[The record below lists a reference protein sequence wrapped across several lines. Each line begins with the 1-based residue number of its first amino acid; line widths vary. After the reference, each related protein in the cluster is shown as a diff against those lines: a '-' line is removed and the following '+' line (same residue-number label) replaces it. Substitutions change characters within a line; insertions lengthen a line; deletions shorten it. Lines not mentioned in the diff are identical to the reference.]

1 LEIIQANICKTTS
14 LKKHTMQTHPNFMN
28 VLRLDNINVL
38 EQNLQVQFWLN
49 KTRPQKPRCN
59 VWMSDFYLC
68 LSTIYVVNHQIT
80 KSGVV
85 SCAAVFACSLGFI
98 VCSCHQLMFQ
108 RHELPSTQIL
118 ACRSDRELIHFLDKF
133 YWARLHP
140 TCIECNWWMASALE
154 FGLIE
159 TSPWINPPFSA
170 ASCGLIRR
178 LRNGNRVFSRF
189 WDHQSS
195 SCKNVAER
203 RADLIEGLLLA
214 VDSLKMTMEGFCVCE
229 NGLANASAI
238 WSCPHLECRWPT
250 SWMCTAMAARCWHVL
265 MNDCDSRGLI
275 LWEDWKQWGKACCT
289 SSFAPLPT
297 NQSAR
302 GWFLQQLVHWFV
314 SHLMSLTSSFSQ
326 AQMQN
331 DDDPKHMAQVELKW
345 PWWPQLQQN
354 HNP

>member
-1 LEIIQANICKTTS
+1 MTWLEIIQANIYKTTS
-14 LKKHTMQTHPNFMN
+14 LKKHTMQTHPNFVN

-118 ACRSDRELIHFLDKF
+118 ACRSDRELIRFLDNVIELGF
-133 YWARLHP
+133 IQHALNAIDEWLLLLNLAWLRHRHESIHLFLQQVVAWSEDWEMGTESSPDSEITNLQAARMLQNAAQTWSKVCSWLWTAWRWRWRGSVSVKMDLPMPAQFEVAHILNVDGQQVGCALP
-140 TCIECNWWMASALE
+140 WLPDAGMFWWMTATVADW
-154 FGLIE
+154 FCGRIE
-159 TSPWINPPFSA
+159 N
-170 ASCGLIRR
+170 CG
-178 LRNGNRVFSRF
+178 
-189 WDHQSS
+189 
-195 SCKNVAER
+195 
-203 RADLIEGLLLA
+203 
-214 VDSLKMTMEGFCVCE
+214 
-229 NGLANASAI
+229 
-238 WSCPHLECRWPT
+238 
-250 SWMCTAMAARCWHVL
+250 
-265 MNDCDSRGLI
+265 
-275 LWEDWKQWGKACCT
+275 GKACCT

-297 NQSAR
+297 NKSAC

-314 SHLMSLTSSFSQ
+314 SHLMSLT
-326 AQMQN
+326 
-331 DDDPKHMAQVELKW
+331 
-345 PWWPQLQQN
+345 
-354 HNP
+354 